1 MEKKGYRWR
10 RGQSPRRHRYPSTLG
25 NGAFQH
31 SPSRGL
37 TTRPLPCTM
46 STPNRCSVTGWGP
59 SAPGT
64 TRAPE
69 GLVEGVSMT
78 EREDKP
84 RALFPSPEG
93 TLYPDSLVCSGQVP
107 GYGSGQ
113 SCPHSE
119 AGRMP
124 LPCPLDAPTVRLSP
138 ELGEAGDL
146 CPPCAV
152 QHFGSLEAW
161 LGGDLGHLPPGLGP
175 LRLFRCRRWF
185 LLVVPG
191 LRDNRP
197 HPPRS
202 ASPGEEEA
210 RHEGD

>member
-1 MEKKGYRWR
+1 
-10 RGQSPRRHRYPSTLG
+10 
-25 NGAFQH
+25 
-31 SPSRGL
+31 
-37 TTRPLPCTM
+37 
-46 STPNRCSVTGWGP
+46 
-59 SAPGT
+59 
-64 TRAPE
+64 
-69 GLVEGVSMT
+69 MT
-78 EREDKP
+78 EQEDKP

-113 SCPHSE
+113 PCPHSE

-138 ELGEAGDL
+138 EMGQAGDL
-146 CPPCAV
+146 CPPCSV

-191 LRDNRP
+191 LRDDRP
-197 HPPRS
+197 V
-202 ASPGEEEA
+202 EERG
-210 RHEGD
+210 RHEEG